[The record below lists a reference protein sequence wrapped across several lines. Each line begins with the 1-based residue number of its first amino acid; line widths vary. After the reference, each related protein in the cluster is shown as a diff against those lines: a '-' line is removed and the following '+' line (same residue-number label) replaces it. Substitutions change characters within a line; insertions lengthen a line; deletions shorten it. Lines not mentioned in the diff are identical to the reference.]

1 MSIIIEQPENILVD
15 SYSYFSPSLLEGFA
29 RTTNDIYSSTKIR
42 RTSKFYNN
50 VSLLSAR
57 EASTLYHNF
66 YGIQGIQASIE
77 TEYGNQYTLSEFIDY
92 QTMRTPY
99 SRSRGRV
106 VDGVGIEANT
116 PITGRTSFAGI
127 LNSVT
132 SDMRA
137 VFSQEPP
144 DDENDFTGCPK
155 KSLIC

>member
-77 TEYGNQYTLSEFIDY
+77 TEYGNQYTLTEFKIPAKDVRPVIGVFASIPTTPPNTCLLY
-92 QTMRTPY
+92 TSPSPRDRT
-99 SRSRGRV
+99 RSRMPSS
-106 VDGVGIEANT
+106 A
-116 PITGRTSFAGI
+116 
-127 LNSVT
+127 
-132 SDMRA
+132 
-137 VFSQEPP
+137 
-144 DDENDFTGCPK
+144 
-155 KSLIC
+155 